1 MPILFCSAVGK
12 LSLYSGVLA
21 LGVGDTMAAV
31 AGSLMGKTKW
41 PGMDQ
46 HVTCVAQCI
55 HGTCAISIGT
65 RKTVEGSMMSVLTQL
80 LVVIVIVIIGKLI
93 L

>member
-41 PGMDQ
+41 PGMY
-46 HVTCVAQCI
+46 HNHGPTCDMCCSVHARYVCHFYRYEEDCGGI
-55 HGTCAISIGT
+55 DDVSTYSITGCHGDCNY
-65 RKTVEGSMMSVLTQL
+65 R
-80 LVVIVIVIIGKLI
+80 
-93 L
+93 